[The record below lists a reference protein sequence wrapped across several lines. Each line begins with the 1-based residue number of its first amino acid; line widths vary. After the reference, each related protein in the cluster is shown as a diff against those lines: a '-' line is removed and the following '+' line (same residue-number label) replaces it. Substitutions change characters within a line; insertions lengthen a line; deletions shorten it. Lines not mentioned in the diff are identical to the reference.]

1 MYSTTIILRCFMV
14 RLWYRLDSNRSLHQ
28 YLSVDLPYNRKVMRA
43 CGLSES
49 HLPCRRTFDRRLKT
63 VSIDIKERITAMGC
77 LFVSEGMVKPYVIA
91 IDSTLVKANKGRV
104 WHKSSMEQGIVPCSG
119 VDTDARWGFSHTKG
133 WVFGYKL
140 HMVSSTG
147 PIAVPLSAEVTTAN
161 IQDNQVYGI
170 LASSLPVE
178 TTRKAHFMA
187 ADPGYDD
194 QSLYELSRS
203 LGFQLVCPVRRYRST
218 PQERLEMAD
227 FYESALGQVV
237 YSKRGTSI
245 EPLIEHIKSI
255 FRIDPLP
262 VRGYDKASGIMLLSV
277 LLHQMLVYYNC
288 KMQKDNPRAIKYMIG
303 C

>member
-1 MYSTTIILRCFMV
+1 
-14 RLWYRLDSNRSLHQ
+14 
-28 YLSVDLPYNRKVMRA
+28 
-43 CGLSES
+43 
-49 HLPCRRTFDRRLKT
+49 
-63 VSIDIKERITAMGC
+63 MGC

-140 HMVSSTG
+140 HMVCSTG

-161 IQDNQVYGI
+161 IKDNQAYGI
-170 LASSLPVE
+170 LTSSLPVE

-194 QSLYELSRS
+194 QNLYELSRS
-203 LGFQLVCPVRRYRST
+203 LGFHLVCPVRRHKST
-218 PQERLEMAD
+218 PQERLEMAG
-227 FYESALGQVV
+227 FYESTLGQVV
-237 YSKRGTSI
+237 YSKRGISI

-255 FRIDPLP
+255 FRMNSLP
-262 VRGYDKASGIMLLSV
+262 VRGYDKASGIILLSV